1 MLEKIKR
8 FTIPSNDDV
17 PNNICSLFTLVAT
30 TPTDI
35 SFTYN
40 SCKDGTTTTTVSGE
54 SSIEVCAY
62 NVESPANDLTQW
74 DIFIGDPC

>member
-17 PNNICSLFTLVAT
+17 PNSICRLFKLVAT

-54 SSIEVCAY
+54 SSIKVCAY
-62 NVESPANDLTQW
+62 NVGLPTNDPTQW
-74 DIFIGDPC
+74 DIFIEDPC